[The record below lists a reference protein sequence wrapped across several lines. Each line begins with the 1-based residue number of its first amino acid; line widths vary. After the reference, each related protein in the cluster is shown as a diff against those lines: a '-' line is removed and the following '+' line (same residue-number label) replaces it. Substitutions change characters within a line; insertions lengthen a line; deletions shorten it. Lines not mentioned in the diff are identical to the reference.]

1 MSARERGKKR
11 KTLIFPSAQDRILL
25 FHYRLAVYISL
36 FVTLRN
42 VFGRRASCNALRW
55 HKVNTI
61 RRVCIAQYLTVV
73 SFMIRAET
81 ESYLIGSLVLYLASH
96 AGVFRGARVSFLCG
110 EGWKTSSLKTPA
122 WEASL
127 VPSIKTLCR
136 C

>member
-42 VFGRRASCNALRW
+42 VFGRRASCNTLRW

-73 SFMIRAET
+73 SFNFIWINRSITLIRAET

-96 AGVFRGARVSFLCG
+96 AGVSRGARVSFLCG
-110 EGWKTSSLKTPA
+110 EGWKTSSPKNA
-122 WEASL
+122 CVGS
-127 VPSIKTLCR
+127 
-136 C
+136 

>member
-36 FVTLRN
+36 FVTLRK
-42 VFGRRASCNALRW
+42 VFGRRGSCNALRW
-55 HKVNTI
+55 HRVNTI

-110 EGWKTSSLKTPA
+110 EGWKTSSPKNA
-122 WEASL
+122 CVGS
-127 VPSIKTLCR
+127 
-136 C
+136 

>member
-55 HKVNTI
+55 HKVKTI

-127 VPSIKTLCR
+127 VPSIKTLCW